1 MVESTT
7 VTKTAHKSKITYH
20 EDSLSALAVSNL
32 ARALD
37 SSIKVEKAT
46 KPSTRPE
53 FFHVELD
60 FET

>member
-1 MVESTT
+1 MVESTA
-7 VTKTAHKSKITYH
+7 VTKTAHKAKITYY
-20 EDSLSALAVSNL
+20 EDSLSALAVNNL

-46 KPSTRPE
+46 KPSTRSE

-60 FET
+60 IDS